1 MGSIGASSEEGRLT
15 GRELGEVRMPSRLSR
30 SPSELELAFAEELR
44 ARHLAA
50 SEHRTLLRTASAASR
65 TILFEK
71 RRTHVKALRE
81 EYDEQTGKDLAFK
94 LRSIQPAKDE
104 DLLRFAVELNVA
116 MCRVWPES
124 RSQSTYFRLYRLMD
138 RDNSGLITYY
148 ELVKMCRDILK
159 FTPQQMSEPKL
170 LALWRSV
177 DKDVSGTISAGEFL
191 RVVRRGWP
199 AFVQEQSR
207 LSKTQD
213 LLRRPNWN
221 PANFIPH
228 DKPAWNE
235 QTMTLAEK
243 HRFYIEAA
251 QDEMTKRKERFERVA
266 RKYGRE
272 RQRWE
277 QDLENTMLMS
287 MSRSPSVPMLSKPVA

>member
-15 GRELGEVRMPSRLSR
+15 GRELGEVRMPSASR
-30 SPSELELAFAEELR
+30 ISLISPSELELAFAEELR

-94 LRSIQPAKDE
+94 LRSVQPAKDE

-148 ELVKMCRDILK
+148 ELVKM
-159 FTPQQMSEPKL
+159 
-170 LALWRSV
+170 
-177 DKDVSGTISAGEFL
+177 
-191 RVVRRGWP
+191 
-199 AFVQEQSR
+199 
-207 LSKTQD
+207 
-213 LLRRPNWN
+213 
-221 PANFIPH
+221 
-228 DKPAWNE
+228 
-235 QTMTLAEK
+235 
-243 HRFYIEAA
+243 
-251 QDEMTKRKERFERVA
+251 
-266 RKYGRE
+266 
-272 RQRWE
+272 
-277 QDLENTMLMS
+277 
-287 MSRSPSVPMLSKPVA
+287 